1 MSLPDANDSSAVVN
15 HYAATSLRTR
25 IGDALELA
33 GLAGLAGDHDL
44 INWKDLA
51 PLDEFH
57 VRGLAASEELAAG
70 LQLAPGATVLDVG
83 SGLGGPSRFLAATYG
98 VHVTG
103 IDLSPPF
110 VEAATMLSERTG
122 LSDRTTFQVADALTL
137 PFEDSSFDHAWTQH
151 VAMNIRDRARLY
163 AEVFRVLEP
172 GGSFAIYDV
181 IRGDGES
188 LIFPVPWARDPDI
201 SFLLTSDAM
210 RDVLVRTGFDVVS
223 WTDTTAVA
231 NEWIAKQRDAQSRA
245 PSSPA
250 IGLHLVTPP
259 DFAVMMANLGR
270 NLIERRALLLQAI
283 VRRPM

>member
-1 MSLPDANDSSAVVN
+1 MSLPDANESSAVVS
-15 HYAATSLRTR
+15 HYAATSLRTQ
-25 IGDALELA
+25 IGDAIKRAELA
-33 GLAGLAGDHDL
+33 DDDDR

-57 VRGLAASEELAAG
+57 VRGLAATEELAAA
-70 LQLAPGATVLDVG
+70 LQIPQGAKILDVG

-98 VHVTG
+98 AHVTG

-122 LSDRTTFQVADALTL
+122 LADRTTFRVADALAL
-137 PFEDSSFDHAWTQH
+137 PFDDSTFDYAWTQH

-163 AEVFRVLEP
+163 AQIFRVLNP
-172 GGSFAIYDV
+172 GGLFAIYDV
-181 IRGDGES
+181 IRGDGEP

-201 SFLLTSDAM
+201 SFLLTADAM
-210 RDVLVRTGFDVVS
+210 RDVLVRTGFEVVS
-223 WTDTTAVA
+223 WIDTTAVA
-231 NEWIAKQRDAQSRA
+231 NEWIARQQDARSRT

-259 DFAVMMANLGR
+259 DFPVMMANLGR
-270 NLIERRALLLQAI
+270 NLVEGRARLLQTI
-283 VRRPM
+283 LRRPG

>member
-1 MSLPDANDSSAVVN
+1 MSPPNESDSSAVVN
-15 HYAATSLRTR
+15 HYAATSLATH
-25 IGDALELA
+25 IGDALERA
-33 GLAGLAGDHDL
+33 GVAGDHGL

-83 SGLGGPSRFLAATYG
+83 SGLGGPGRFLAATYG

-103 IDLSPPF
+103 IDISPPF

-122 LSDRTTFQVADALTL
+122 LSDRTTFQVADALAL
-137 PFEDSSFDHAWTQH
+137 PFEDSTFDHAWTQH
-151 VAMNIRDRARLY
+151 VAMNIRDRARMY
-163 AEVFRVLEP
+163 AEIFRVLKP
-172 GGSFAIYDV
+172 GGSFAVYDV
-181 IRGDGES
+181 IRGDGEP

-210 RDVLVRTGFDVVS
+210 RDVLMRSGFDVVS

-231 NEWIAKQRDAQSRA
+231 NEWIAKQRGAQSRA
-245 PSSPA
+245 PLSPA
-250 IGLHLVTPP
+250 IGLHLITPP

-270 NLIERRALLLQAI
+270 NLIERRTLLLQAI